1 MPAKPVPL
9 PDPANDVEARLF
21 AFKDEVR
28 ARYAASGMTVA
39 KMAARD
45 RELEKQQRYGEM
57 LGISEETCRR
67 VMNGTSF
74 PTPPSTRAFLTKG
87 LRLPSEDVERLMLQY
102 GRIESPLPPD
112 GAGPWF
118 RNPGTLTL
126 AVIGVAA
133 VLSSAGFFIAGRSA
147 NAKDA
152 TYDAWVKET
161 NAACKADLGNAKR
174 YETVLTG
181 AFTGTSSPADIRGV
195 ADSIEAD
202 VATKPGDAPY
212 PQRIHREDAIQ
223 AANEFHDAVQQI
235 RVLADQVAAK
245 GDLLTPLR
253 IVQSD
258 LTDANNRLRAAGA
271 TACQ

>member
-1 MPAKPVPL
+1 
-9 PDPANDVEARLF
+9 
-21 AFKDEVR
+21 
-28 ARYAASGMTVA
+28 
-39 KMAARD
+39 MAARD
-45 RELEKQQRYGEM
+45 RELEKQQKYSDM

-74 PTPPSTRAFLTKG
+74 PTPPSTLAFLSKG
-87 LRLPSEDVERLMLQY
+87 LRLASEDVDRLMLQY
-102 GRIESPLPPD
+102 GRIESPLPPEQ
-112 GAGPWF
+112 AAPRF
-118 RNPGTLTL
+118 RKRSTLTL
-126 AVIGVAA
+126 AVLAVAA
-133 VLSSAGFFIAGRSA
+133 VLSLAGFFIAGRSA

-181 AFTGTSSPADIRGV
+181 AFIGISSPADIRGV

-202 VATKPGDAPY
+202 IATKPGDAPY

-223 AANEFHDAVQQI
+223 AANKFHDAVQQI
-235 RVLADQVAAK
+235 RVLADQVGAK

-253 IVQSD
+253 IIQSD
-258 LTDANNRLRAAGA
+258 LTDANNRLRTAGA